1 MPLARY
7 YANNKEKLPTRS
19 RRCSLATSGA
29 RTTRR
34 RGRFRQFTQCDID
47 ILGDDSSLAEIEL
60 ITATATMLSK
70 ISAEANLNAFT
81 IHINDRRMLAAA
93 ALTAGF
99 EQEEIG
105 GALISLDKFDK
116 IGMDG
121 IERICWRA
129 VTRRKRWKIHGVLP
143 QRKAGHGDCR
153 LLRGRERRISGSAR
167 RRSAGGH
174 RGCVQ
179 PMLGEGVKIV
189 FDPTLV
195 RGMGYYTGPIFEVT
209 LDGYNFAIAGG
220 GRYDQMIGKFS
231 GQNVS
236 ACGFSI
242 GFERIVTIL
251 AITSRAASSCRK
263 TRGVSDRATRAGR
276 RARRRCSRRRAE
288 ARKAGVVATVL
299 PMSKN
304 MKHQI
309 ELLEA
314 EGFTKFKRF
323 TSKAGTS
330 GRRDRERK
338 PMTNKGLVTA
348 VNGDTLTVA
357 FECHEACGDCHACM
371 HGSENRAK
379 HMVKIKGKA
388 QVGDASKWRW
398 TIRHVMEASALAY
411 MLPLAGFIAG
421 LAAGWGIA
429 KTGAFGNG
437 ELLMAL
443 CAIIGT
449 AAAYFIMRALIP
461 SLQGALGAEDHCG
474 DASRRDGC
482 EKIKTGGV

>member
-1 MPLARY
+1 MKFIKTPVKGMCDMLPADMRLREHVLGMIKETYGACGFMQIETPVMEHIENLTSKQGGDNEKLIFKVMKRGAELQRALDKGDGELADNGLRYDLTVPLARY
-7 YANNKEKLPTRS
+7 YANNTEKR
-19 RRCSLATSGA
+19 
-29 RTTRR
+29 
-34 RGRFRQFTQCDID
+34 RFRQFTQCDID

-70 ISAEANLNAFT
+70 ILAEANLNAFT

-121 IERICWRA
+121 IEKDLLESGYAPEKVEKYMAFYRSVRPGMEIADFCA
-129 VTRRKRWKIHGVLP
+129 GVNGEYL
-143 QRKAGHGDCR
+143 
-153 LLRGRERRISGSAR
+153 EAR
-167 RRSAGGH
+167 VGEALADIV
-174 RGCVQ
+174 GCVQ

-220 GRYDQMIGKFS
+220 GRYDRMIGKFS

-251 AITSRAASSCRK
+251 KDHEQGSFKLPEGSVAYLIGSKAPTARK
-263 TRGVSDRATRAGR
+263 AEVLAQA
-276 RARRRCSRRRAE
+276 AE

-314 EGFTKFKRF
+314 EGFTKF
-323 TSKAGTS
+323 
-330 GRRDRERK
+330 
-338 PMTNKGLVTA
+338 
-348 VNGDTLTVA
+348 
-357 FECHEACGDCHACM
+357 
-371 HGSENRAK
+371 
-379 HMVKIKGKA
+379 
-388 QVGDASKWRW
+388 
-398 TIRHVMEASALAY
+398 
-411 MLPLAGFIAG
+411 
-421 LAAGWGIA
+421 
-429 KTGAFGNG
+429 
-437 ELLMAL
+437 
-443 CAIIGT
+443 
-449 AAAYFIMRALIP
+449 
-461 SLQGALGAEDHCG
+461 
-474 DASRRDGC
+474 
-482 EKIKTGGV
+482 EKIYE